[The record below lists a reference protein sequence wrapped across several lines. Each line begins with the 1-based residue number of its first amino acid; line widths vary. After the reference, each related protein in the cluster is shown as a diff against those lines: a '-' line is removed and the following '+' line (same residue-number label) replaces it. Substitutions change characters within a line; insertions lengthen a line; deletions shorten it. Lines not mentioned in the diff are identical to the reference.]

1 MHGSGTSPTATV
13 RVPAR
18 RCTLGC
24 VERVGV
30 LVVGGGIVGTGI
42 AWSLAVRG
50 VEGIV
55 VIDLDLA
62 GLYASSELNAGGA
75 RATWWQPV
83 NIETCRATLDFFR
96 AHAADVGFREHGYLW
111 LYADGALW
119 ECAVAKRALQNAYGL
134 GVDILTPPDVWARFP
149 LLDRARDEI
158 VGATFSPRDGL
169 VNPNAVRALYH
180 ERARQLGVQF
190 RNRHY
195 VAGVAT
201 AQSMGAAGALR
212 RVAHVDVVE
221 VEPGDPTDSAGT
233 LREILTTHRVPAAAV
248 RTETRFACDTVVNC
262 LGAWSSVFLAKIGVR
277 DVTEPVRRQIA
288 LVDVRRRDLPPGTG
302 FDRLGMIVDPSGLY
316 FHPEGA
322 SVLAGYSIPDEAP
335 GFDFT
340 YDDAFFETHLWPRLA
355 HRASAFERCALRRGW
370 AGLYDVTP
378 DRSGVA
384 GAVTGFTNLFEA
396 HSFTGRGVM
405 QSYGVATGMAELL
418 ATGRFE
424 TLDLSPLRRERF
436 ADPARWVTEDLH
448 I

>member
-1 MHGSGTSPTATV
+1 
-13 RVPAR
+13 
-18 RCTLGC
+18 

-30 LVVGGGIVGTGI
+30 LVVGGGIVGTAI
-42 AWSLAVRG
+42 AWSLAARG
-50 VEGIV
+50 VQGIV

-83 NIETCRATLDFFR
+83 NIDTCRATLDFFR

-119 ECAVAKRALQNAYGL
+119 ERAVAKRALQNARGL
-134 GVDILTPPDVWARFP
+134 GVELLTPADVWARFP

-169 VNPNAVRALYH
+169 VNPNAVRALYRD
-180 ERARQLGVQF
+180 RARHLGVQF

-201 AQSMGAAGALR
+201 AQSTGAAGALR

-221 VEPGDPTDSAGT
+221 VESGDPTDSTGT

-262 LGAWSSVFLAKIGVR
+262 LGAWSSVLLAKIGVR

-288 LVDVRRRDLPPGTG
+288 LVDVRRRDLPPGTD

-322 SVLAGYSIPDEAP
+322 GVLAGYSIPDEAP

-384 GAVTGFTNLFEA
+384 GAVAGFTNLFEA

-436 ADPARWVTEDLH
+436 DDPARWVTEDLH